1 MKKGKIGII
10 CVAIAS
16 FFMTAC
22 GSTVP
27 EMTEEQNAQVVEYA
41 AGLLLKYDE
50 NYHSRLVEE
59 TEEPVKETEAETL
72 EKESE
77 QEEETTA
84 SLQEEPEKETEVIDR
99 TQEAQGSA
107 ARSIEEFYGIDGVTI
122 AYAGYEVKDTYP
134 DASADSDE
142 LILAMGATSGCKL
155 LVLNF
160 EVNNISGS
168 DVNLD
173 MLSLNTRFKISING
187 ETPRYV
193 LTTMLMDDLSSYV
206 GTIAAGTSQ
215 RLVLVCEIPTEKANT
230 IQTLSLNMKNV
241 SEDGT
246 ISLN

>member
-1 MKKGKIGII
+1 MKKGKTGII
-10 CVAIAS
+10 CIVIAS

-72 EKESE
+72 EQEPE
-77 QEEETTA
+77 QEADTA
-84 SLQEEPEKETEVIDR
+84 ASVQEEPAKETQVIDR

-122 AYAGYEVKDTYP
+122 AYTGYEVKDAYP
-134 DASADSDE
+134 DASESDE

-160 EVNNISGS
+160 DVNNISGG

-173 MLSLNTRFKISING
+173 MLSFNTRFKISING
-187 ETPRYV
+187 ETPKYV

-215 RLVLVCEIPTEKANT
+215 RLVLVCEIPTEKANS

>member
-1 MKKGKIGII
+1 MKKGKTGII
-10 CVAIAS
+10 CIAIAS

-59 TEEPVKETEAETL
+59 TEEPVKEAEAETL

-107 ARSIEEFYGIDGVTI
+107 VRSIEEFYGIDGVTI

-134 DASADSDE
+134 DASDE